1 MKVYINGNN
10 IFILDDFLFDTCL
23 IIFLKSVNINFIY
36 TDKNIS
42 LYVHIIPS
50 LKEKVHNE

>member
-10 IFILDDFLFDTCL
+10 IFILDDFLFDTCF